1 MVAELPRG
9 GVRARRPAHQQFGL
23 REGQSKRGQDLV
35 RNGDFSSARLL
46 LKRAA
51 EAGSAAAA
59 LSLGETFDPLVLQQF
74 HGIGVQPDLAQ
85 ARDWYERAARLG
97 SDVAAQRLAKIAP
110 PPQ

>member
-1 MVAELPRG
+1 V
-9 GVRARRPAHQQFGL
+9 PATASSPQLERTRTQL
-23 REGQSKRGQDLV
+23 DDEEIAALIKRGQDFL
-35 RNGDFSSARLL
+35 RNHDFASARLL

-74 HGIGVQPDLAQ
+74 HEIGVQPDLAQ

-97 SDVAAQRLAKIAP
+97 SGAASQRLAKIAP
-110 PPQ
+110 PRQ

>member
-1 MVAELPRG
+1 
-9 GVRARRPAHQQFGL
+9 
-23 REGQSKRGQDLV
+23 
-35 RNGDFSSARLL
+35 LL

-74 HGIGVQPDLAQ
+74 HEIGVQPDLAQ

-97 SDVAAQRLAKIAP
+97 SDGASQRLAKIAP
-110 PPQ
+110 PP